1 MTKTYLALCGGVG
14 GSKLADGLA
23 RIMPPDRLTIV
34 VNTADDFDHLGL
46 RICPDID
53 TVTYMLGGLVHP
65 QRGWGRADETWACME
80 TLAQLGGDT
89 WFQLGDRDLALHL
102 YRTQRLREGVSLAEV
117 TADVCIGF
125 GIRHVLAPMCEAPVR
140 TIIATEG
147 GDLDFQDYFVRHRCA
162 VTARAVRYAGI
173 DAAKPSELFERA
185 LQAPDLAG
193 IVIAPSNPIL
203 SIGPIL
209 SLPGI
214 RQAIAARA
222 IPVIAVSPLIGG
234 KAVKGPADKLMA
246 ELGCAPGNEGVAAFY
261 GDMLSGL
268 LVDAV
273 DGATAE
279 RLKVRTRTGDIMMKD
294 AADRERVARLCL
306 SILDEMAS

>member
-23 RIMPPDRLTIV
+23 RILPSDRLTIV

-53 TVTYMLGGLVHP
+53 TVTYMLSGLVHP

-80 TLAQLGGDT
+80 TLTQLGGEA
-89 WFQLGDRDLALHL
+89 WFQLGDRDLAVHL
-102 YRTQRLREGVSLAEV
+102 YRTQRLKEGASLAEV
-117 TADVCIGF
+117 TAEVCERF
-125 GIRHVLAPMCEAPVR
+125 GVRHVPAPMCEEQVS
-140 TIIATEG
+140 TIVSTED
-147 GDLDFQDYFVRHRCA
+147 GDLNFQDYFVRHRCA

-173 DAAKPSELFERA
+173 DTAKPSERFIQA

-193 IVIAPSNPIL
+193 VIVAPSNPIL

-209 SLPGI
+209 SLPGV
-214 RQAIAARA
+214 RQAIAVRA
-222 IPVIAVSPLIGG
+222 IPVVAVSPLIGG

-246 ELGCAPGNEGVAAFY
+246 ELGHAPGNDGIAAFY
-261 GDMLSGL
+261 DDMLDGL
-268 LVDAV
+268 LVDAT
-273 DGATAE
+273 DRAAAE
-279 RLKVRTRTGDIMMKD
+279 GLKIRARADDIMMKD
-294 AADRERVARLCL
+294 AADRERVAGLCL
-306 SILDEMAS
+306 SMLDELIS